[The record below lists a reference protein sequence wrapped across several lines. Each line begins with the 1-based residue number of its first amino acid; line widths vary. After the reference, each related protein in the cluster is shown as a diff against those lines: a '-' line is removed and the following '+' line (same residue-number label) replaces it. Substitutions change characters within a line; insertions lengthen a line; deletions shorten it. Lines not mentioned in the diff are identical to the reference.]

1 MLGCSAGIAGISW
14 QRLRQ
19 GHSRTISW
27 DLCKASCTVLHCFLC
42 SVTNYKGVI
51 FISPTKTQKLLK
63 SLKPGLLK
71 KITGNSD
78 MNNFVVCKV
87 FKQSQQGTIINMEA
101 AVCVLEYVVV
111 NELKCTK
118 CSYMAL
124 PLSIFL
130 S

>member
-1 MLGCSAGIAGISW
+1 M
-14 QRLRQ
+14 
-19 GHSRTISW
+19 
-27 DLCKASCTVLHCFLC
+27 
-42 SVTNYKGVI
+42 
-51 FISPTKTQKLLK
+51 KTQKLLK
-63 SLKPGLLK
+63 TLKPGLLK